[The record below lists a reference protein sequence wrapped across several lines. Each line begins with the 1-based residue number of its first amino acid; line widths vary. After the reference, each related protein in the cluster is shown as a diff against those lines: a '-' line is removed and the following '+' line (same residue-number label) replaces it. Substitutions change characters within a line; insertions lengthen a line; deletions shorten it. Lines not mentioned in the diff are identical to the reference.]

1 MVETNVIKILTLCA
15 FSSLLAFLWAPFL
28 IKFLYK
34 HKLWRKQAREKTIDG
49 KPAPVFY
56 ELHKKKEVGV
66 PRLAGLLI
74 WVTTA
79 FTAFLFMGLSLVSN
93 NPWLTKFNF
102 LSREQTWLPLA
113 ILVAA
118 SLIGLGDDL
127 LQVWSRG
134 KYVAGGM
141 RFTRRLIMVL
151 IIGAV
156 AGWWFYYKLGW
167 HTLHVPGNGN
177 IEIGIWYLPLFI
189 ITVLACWAGGVID
202 GLDGLAGGAFGI
214 MFLAFTIIAFAGM
227 QYNLAALCAVIAG
240 TTLSFLWFNIPPAK
254 FYMGE
259 TGSIGLTAT
268 LAAVAFLTDSVMV
281 LPIIAGLLVLE
292 AGSVVVQLVA
302 KKFWDKKVFLCAPF
316 HHHLEAKG
324 WPREQITMRFWL
336 LGLVL
341 AIIGVA
347 IRLLG

>member
-1 MVETNVIKILTLCA
+1 MVAINVIKILALCA
-15 FSSLLAFLWAPFL
+15 FSALLSFLWAPFL

-34 HKLWRKQAREKTIDG
+34 HKLWRKQTREKTIDG

-56 ELHKKKEVGV
+56 KLHKEKEVGI

-79 FTAFLFMGLSLVSN
+79 FTAFLFMGLSFVSDN
-93 NPWLTKFNF
+93 SWLQKFNF

-127 LQVWSRG
+127 LQIFSKG
-134 KYVAGGM
+134 KYAAGGI
-141 RFTRRLIMVL
+141 RFTRRLLMVL
-151 IIGAV
+151 VIGAI

-167 HTLHVPGNGN
+167 HTIHIPGNGDF
-177 IEIGIWYLPLFI
+177 EIGLWYLPLFI
-189 ITVLACWAGGVID
+189 VTVLSCWAGGVID

-214 MFLAFTIIAFAGM
+214 MFLAFTIIAFANM
-227 QYNLAALCAVIAG
+227 QYNLAAFCAVIAG
-240 TTLSFLWFNIPPAK
+240 SILAFLWFNIPPAK

-268 LAAVAFLTDSVMV
+268 LAAVAFLTNSLLV

-292 AGSVVVQLVA
+292 AGSVIIQLTA
-302 KKFWDKKVFLCAPF
+302 RKFWHKKVFLCAPF
-316 HHHLEAKG
+316 HHHFEAKG